1 MKALDLKGIKQYI
14 KYNNLKQAD
23 LAEKMGYTQ
32 AYLSRVLNG
41 HDRLTDEFIYKFREA
56 ITGETPESLKKEKEE
71 YARQITRLENR
82 INQLEKDLEN
92 ASLDNDQT
100 RAKLDE
106 AYQTIQSLLK
116 KYNITE

>member
-1 MKALDLKGIKQYI
+1 MDLQAIKQHI
-14 KYNNLKQAD
+14 KNNNIKQTD

-41 HDRLTDEFIYKFREA
+41 HDRLTDEFVYKFREA
-56 ITGETPESLKKEKEE
+56 VTGETPESLKREKEE
-71 YARQITRLENR
+71 YARQIEEMETR
-82 INQLEKDLEN
+82 INQLESDLKN
-92 ASLDNDQT
+92 ANLDNAKT

-116 KYNITE
+116 KCNITE